1 MKINV
6 TKPQFMNTLT
16 HVVGQLVKG
25 ILAITLLFFS
35 TGTALAQLHKW
46 TLEECVI
53 YAVENNLSVQQFEL
67 DLDNALIDRSDALGA
82 LLPDLN
88 ARLQGGGNT
97 GLTFD
102 PTTNAPVTTTI
113 LTATGN
119 LTSSITL
126 FDGLRNINRVR
137 RAEMNTLAN
146 QYRLN
151 NLIDDI
157 RLNVANAYLQI
168 ISNKESLK
176 VAEAQ
181 YTITRQDLT
190 RTREQVEAGVLPNG
204 DLLEVE
210 ATAANQEQQIVN
222 ARNQVFLSRISLA
235 QLLQITD
242 YESFDIAEEDFEVPS
257 SDILENSPKVI
268 FAKALTF
275 RNDIAFSRSSVDLA
289 KKDLEIAKAANFPTL
304 GAFFNYNTRYS
315 DQTRDVLTGEQVPF
329 FNQLSLNDGISYG
342 AQMNIPIFN
351 GFSTRNGVKRAQI
364 SLQRAE
370 LQLEQDKLAL
380 ESNINT
386 AYVDVQ
392 NFAKSYEAAQRTLE
406 ARSLALEYA
415 KVRYEEG
422 LMNAFDYGQAQA
434 RVDNAAAEVIRTKYN
449 YIFRIKVLEFYFGI
463 PIRLD

>member
-1 MKINV
+1 
-6 TKPQFMNTLT
+6 MNTLT

-242 YESFDIAEEDFEVPS
+242 YESFDIAEEDFDVPS

>member
-1 MKINV
+1 
-6 TKPQFMNTLT
+6 MNTLT

>member
-1 MKINV
+1 MNIKHLMKGHIF
-6 TKPQFMNTLT
+6 KSL
-16 HVVGQLVKG
+16 VVL
-25 ILAITLLFFS
+25 LLFGLTS
-35 TGTALAQLHKW
+35 VRSYGQLHKW
-46 TLEECVI
+46 TLEECVV
-53 YAVENNLSVQQFEL
+53 YAIENNLSVQQAEL
-67 DLDNALIDRSDALGA
+67 DMDNALIDRSDAMGA
-82 LLPDLN
+82 MLPDLN
-88 ARLQGGGNT
+88 GRLQGGGNT

-126 FDGLRNINRVR
+126 FDGLRNINRLR
-137 RAEMNTLAN
+137 RAELNTLAN

-151 NLIDDI
+151 NLMDDI

-181 YTITRQDLT
+181 FAITSQDLL
-190 RTREQVEAGVLPNG
+190 RTREQVGAGVLPRG

-222 ARNQVFLSRISLA
+222 ARNQVLLSRIALA

-242 YESFDIAEEDFEVPS
+242 YEGFDISDEDFDVPTS
-257 SDILENSPKVI
+257 EILSNTPKVI

-275 RNDIAFSRSSVDLA
+275 RNDIAFSKTNVDLA
-289 KKDLEIAKAANFPTL
+289 KKDLEIAKGATFPTV

-315 DQTRDVLTGEQVPF
+315 DQTLDILTGERVPF
-329 FNQLSLNDGISYG
+329 FDQLSLNDGISYG

-351 GFSTRNGVKRAQI
+351 RFSTRNGIKRAQI

-370 LQLEQDKLAL
+370 LQLEQDKLSL

-386 AYVDVQ
+386 AYADVQ
-392 NFAKSYEAAQRTLE
+392 NFAKSYEAAQRTLK
-406 ARSLALEYA
+406 ARQLALEYA
-415 KVRYEEG
+415 KARYEEG

-434 RVDNAAAEVIRTKYN
+434 RVDNANAEVIRNKYN
-449 YIFRIKVLEFYFGI
+449 YIFRIKVLEFYFGL
-463 PIRLD
+463 PIRLN